1 MFSPWVRV
9 VMLATQRWRTL
20 RKRDGAPYNADPKRS
35 INASLTKT
43 PAYGQVFERDPH
55 IEGFWRLTP
64 GTPPTSPAHC
74 APSCEPWR
82 HDIVN

>member
-64 GTPPTSPAHC
+64 GTFTHSLRPFLRALGVT
-74 APSCEPWR
+74 WW
-82 HDIVN
+82 

>member
-64 GTPPTSPAHC
+64 GTPPLHPLIAPLPASPRCHVV
-74 APSCEPWR
+74 
-82 HDIVN
+82 VN